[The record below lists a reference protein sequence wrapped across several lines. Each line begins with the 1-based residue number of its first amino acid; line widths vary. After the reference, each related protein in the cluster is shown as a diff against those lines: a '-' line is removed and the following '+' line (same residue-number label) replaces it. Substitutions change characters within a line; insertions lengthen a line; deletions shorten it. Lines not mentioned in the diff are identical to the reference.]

1 MRVLH
6 LSDTH
11 LGVDRYYA
19 GAPPGWRRADDHLAA
34 MRTALR
40 LALDGQVDAVVHTG
54 DLFDRSLPPP
64 RAVGDAIEALAAVG
78 RVVPT
83 VVMPGNHDRRGLRRH
98 LGDLGPGVQV
108 VDEPSVVSLGP
119 LRCVAIPFLRDAAD
133 WAAAAAGLCRD
144 TVDLLLAHNAFD
156 GARVPGFTFR
166 PSPGHET
173 VGAENIP
180 ATARDILCGHI
191 HTRQCLALGHARVW
205 MPGSTER
212 TSFVE
217 RRETKGAL
225 LYDAAA
231 RIGRWID
238 LPARPMVHARQLA
251 DLDEVRP
258 GTLVALA
265 PELRTEQIDALARER
280 GGWVSPWARPSA
292 QQALFAR

>member
-1 MRVLH
+1 VRLLH

-19 GAPPGWRRADDHLAA
+19 GAPPGWRRSDDHLAA

-40 LALDGQVDAVVHTG
+40 LAIDGQVDAVVHTG
-54 DLFDRSLPPP
+54 DLFDRSQPPP
-64 RAVGDAIEALAAVG
+64 RAVHDAIEALAEVG

-98 LGDLGPGVQV
+98 LGELGPGVRV
-108 VDEPSVVSLGP
+108 FDEPTAFSLGRH
-119 LRCVAIPFLRDAAD
+119 RCVAMPFIRDAAD
-133 WAAAAAGLCRD
+133 WAIAAARLCHD
-144 TVDLLLAHNAFD
+144 AIDLVLAHNAFD

-166 PSPGHET
+166 PRPGHET
-173 VGAENIP
+173 VAAGDIP
-180 ATARDILCGHI
+180 ATVHDILCGHI
-191 HTRQCLALGHARVW
+191 HTRQCLALGRARVW

-225 LYDAAA
+225 LYDAAE

-238 LPARPMVHARQLA
+238 LPARPMVHARQVA
-251 DLDEVRP
+251 DLDEVAP

-265 PELRTEQIDALARER
+265 PELRTEEYDALARER
-280 GGWVSPWARPSA
+280 GGWVSPWARPTP
-292 QQALFAR
+292 QQTLFTP

>member
-34 MRTALR
+34 MRSALR

-54 DLFDRSLPPP
+54 DLFDRSLPPS
-64 RAVGDAIEALAAVG
+64 RAVSEAIEALAAVG

-83 VVMPGNHDRRGLRRH
+83 VVMPGNHDRRGLRQH
-98 LGDLGPGVQV
+98 LGDLGPGVRV
-108 VDEPSVVSLGP
+108 VDEPSAFLLGT
-119 LRCVAIPFLRDAAD
+119 LRCVAIPFLRDAVD
-133 WAAAAAGLCRD
+133 WAAAAALLCRD
-144 TVDLLLAHNAFD
+144 AVDLLLAHNAFD

-166 PSPGHET
+166 PRPGHET
-173 VGAENIP
+173 VAAADVP
-180 ATARDILCGHI
+180 LAVRDILCGHI

-225 LYDAAA
+225 WYDAAA
-231 RIGRWID
+231 RMGRWID
-238 LPARPMVHARQLA
+238 LPARPMVHARQLS
-251 DLDEVRP
+251 DLDEVLP

-265 PELRTEQIDALARER
+265 PDLRNDEVAALVRER
-280 GGWVSPWARPSA
+280 GGWVSPWARATP